1 MKLTPAGPHLE
12 QIRCRRQP
20 PSAIKYDILL
30 GDAKADANADA
41 DADADADANADA
53 NADADASNGKV
64 IAAAML
70 FKLLLT
76 FFIPT
81 VPQSLLIIC

>member
-20 PSAIKYDILL
+20 PSAIKYEILL
-30 GDAKADANADA
+30 GDANSNADAKADADT
-41 DADADADANADA
+41 DADANANA
-53 NADADASNGKV
+53 NAYANANADASNGKV
-64 IAAAML
+64 IATAMV

-76 FFIPT
+76 FFIPHCS
-81 VPQSLLIIC
+81 SLC